1 MKFTEVKYSSSKKV
15 KVSEGT
21 FFYMHY
27 ICKMKKSITAFIFC
41 LISLVATAQ
50 YNCIE
55 IKCDCDN
62 QNCDT
67 LSITTYNRQ
76 EQLIKK
82 IKFSKI
88 PTEPTLYISYDYN
101 SNGQLT
107 RKVARNKQGNL
118 IWFNKLYYQYNK
130 TLFADTL
137 FKADST
143 LKIAFL
149 HVKDTASRSKVV
161 YWSFVGDSVP
171 SVEQRIVLDSL
182 GNEFLNTTCYSPNDC
197 ITYKSYY
204 KGKTK
209 TNTEVWVLK
218 SEKPVP
224 TLTEMEDYILDDKNR
239 WRAMSKINSEGKCN
253 EHYFYTYS
261 DNEEK
266 K

>member
-1 MKFTEVKYSSSKKV
+1 
-15 KVSEGT
+15 
-21 FFYMHY
+21 MHY
-27 ICKMKKSITAFIFC
+27 ICKMKKPIAAFLFC
-41 LISLVATAQ
+41 LISLLSNAQ
-50 YNCIE
+50 YSCVE

-67 LSITTYNRQ
+67 LSISTFNRQ

-82 IKFSKI
+82 IKFSKV
-88 PTEPTLYISYDYN
+88 PTEPTLYITYDYN

-107 RKVARNKQGNL
+107 RKVARNKQGDL

-149 HVKDTASRSKVV
+149 HVKDTALRGKVV
-161 YWSFVGDSVP
+161 YWSFAGDSVP

-197 ITYKSYY
+197 ITYKSFY

-239 WRAMSKINSEGKCN
+239 WRAMSKINSEGLCA

-261 DNEEK
+261 DDTEK

>member
-1 MKFTEVKYSSSKKV
+1 MSQ
-15 KVSEGT
+15 GT
-21 FFYMHY
+21 FFYIHY
-27 ICKMKKSITAFIFC
+27 ICTMKKTVIFFLLYFISIYGF
-41 LISLVATAQ
+41 AQ
-50 YNCIE
+50 YTCIE

-62 QNCDT
+62 QSCDT
-67 LSITTYNRQ
+67 LSISTLNRE

-88 PTEPTLYISYDYN
+88 SSEPTLYITYDYN

-107 RKVARNKQGNL
+107 KKTARNKQGGL
-118 IWFNKLYYQYNK
+118 VWFNKSYYQYNK

-143 LKIAFL
+143 MKIAFL
-149 HVKDTASRSKVV
+149 HVKDTNLRGKIV
-161 YWSFVGDSVP
+161 YWSFVGDSIP

-197 ITYKSYY
+197 ITYKSFY

-218 SEKPVP
+218 SEKPSPV
-224 TLTEMEDYILDDKNR
+224 LNEIEEYILDDNNR
-239 WRAMSKINSEGKCN
+239 WIAMSKSNGDGKCVD
-253 EHYFYTYS
+253 HYFYIYL
-261 DNEEK
+261 NEEK
-266 K
+266 SK

>member
-1 MKFTEVKYSSSKKV
+1 M
-15 KVSEGT
+15 
-21 FFYMHY
+21 
-27 ICKMKKSITAFIFC
+27 MKKTAIFFLLYFISICGF
-41 LISLVATAQ
+41 AQ
-50 YNCIE
+50 YTCIE

-62 QNCDT
+62 QSCDT
-67 LSITTYNRQ
+67 LSISTYNRQ

-88 PTEPTLYISYDYN
+88 PTEPTLYITYDYN

-107 RKVARNKQGNL
+107 KKTARNKQGGL
-118 IWFNKLYYQYNK
+118 VWFNKSYYQYNK

-143 LKIAFL
+143 MKIAFL
-149 HVKDTASRSKVV
+149 HVKDTNLRGKIV
-161 YWSFVGDSVP
+161 YWSFVGDSIP

-197 ITYKSYY
+197 ITYKSFY

-218 SEKPVP
+218 SEKPSPV
-224 TLTEMEDYILDDKNR
+224 LNEIEEYILDDNNR
-239 WRAMSKINSEGKCN
+239 WRAMSKSNGDGKCQ
-253 EHYFYTYS
+253 EHYFYFYL
-261 DNEEK
+261 NEEK
-266 K
+266 SN

>member
-1 MKFTEVKYSSSKKV
+1 
-15 KVSEGT
+15 
-21 FFYMHY
+21 MHY
-27 ICKMKKSITAFIFC
+27 ICKMKKAIVLFLFN
-41 LISLVATAQ
+41 LVVISSYAQ
-50 YNCIE
+50 YTCIE

-67 LSITTYNRQ
+67 LSILTYNRQ
-76 EQLIKK
+76 EQLVKK
-82 IKFSKI
+82 IKFSKVQ
-88 PTEPTLYISYDYN
+88 TEPTLYITYDYN

-107 RKVARNKQGNL
+107 RKVARNKNGDL
-118 IWFNKLYYQYNK
+118 VWFNKLYYQYN
-130 TLFADTL
+130 TNLFADTL

-149 HVKDTASRSKVV
+149 HVKDTALRGKVV
-161 YWSFVGDSVP
+161 YWSFAGDTIP

-197 ITYKSYY
+197 ITYKSFY

-218 SEKPVP
+218 NEKPVP
-224 TLTEMEDYILDDKNR
+224 ILTELEYYVLDDKNR
-239 WRAMSKINSEGKCN
+239 WSAMSKLSGDSQCK
-253 EHYFYTYS
+253 EHYFYIYT
-261 DNEEK
+261 DDVK

>member
-1 MKFTEVKYSSSKKV
+1 
-15 KVSEGT
+15 
-21 FFYMHY
+21 
-27 ICKMKKSITAFIFC
+27 MKKAIVLFLFN
-41 LISLVATAQ
+41 LVVISSYAQ
-50 YNCIE
+50 YSCIE

-67 LSITTYNRQ
+67 LSILSYNRQ
-76 EQLIKK
+76 EQLVKK

-88 PTEPTLYISYDYN
+88 QTEPTLYITYDYN

-107 RKVARNKQGNL
+107 RKVSRNKNGDL
-118 IWFNKLYYQYNK
+118 IWFNKLYYQYN
-130 TLFADTL
+130 TNLFADTL

-149 HVKDTASRSKVV
+149 HVKDTALRGKVV
-161 YWSFVGDSVP
+161 YWSFAGDTIP

-197 ITYKSYY
+197 ITYKSFY

-218 SEKPVP
+218 NEKPVP
-224 TLTEMEDYILDDKNR
+224 ILTELEYYVLDDKNR
-239 WRAMSKINSEGKCN
+239 WSAMSKLNGDSQCK
-253 EHYFYTYS
+253 EHYFYIYT
-261 DNEEK
+261 DDVK

>member
-1 MKFTEVKYSSSKKV
+1 MSQ
-15 KVSEGT
+15 GT
-21 FFYMHY
+21 FFYIHY
-27 ICKMKKSITAFIFC
+27 ICKMKKVFALFLFSFVFN
-41 LISLVATAQ
+41 SSYAQ
-50 YNCIE
+50 YTCIE

-62 QNCDT
+62 QSCDT
-67 LSITTYNRQ
+67 LSISTHNRE

-82 IKFSKI
+82 VKFSKT
-88 PTEPTLYISYDYN
+88 PTEPTLYITYDYN

-107 RKVARNKQGNL
+107 RKVARNKQGDL

-149 HVKDTASRSKVV
+149 HVKDTASRGKVV
-161 YWSFVGDSVP
+161 YWSFAGDSIP

-197 ITYKSYY
+197 ITYKSFY

-218 SEKPVP
+218 SEKPIP
-224 TLTEMEDYILDDKNR
+224 TLTELEEYILDDKNR
-239 WRAMSKINSEGKCN
+239 WRAMSKLSGDGQCK
-253 EHYFYTYS
+253 EHYFYIYN
-261 DNEEK
+261 DDLMK
-266 K
+266 

>member
-1 MKFTEVKYSSSKKV
+1 MKYTEVKYLSSKKV
-15 KVSEGT
+15 KVSRGT
-21 FFYMHY
+21 FFYKHY
-27 ICKMKKSITAFIFC
+27 LCKMKKVIVLFLFCFIF
-41 LISLVATAQ
+41 IGSHAQ
-50 YNCIE
+50 YTCIE

-62 QNCDT
+62 QSCDT
-67 LSITTYNRQ
+67 ISISTYNRQ
-76 EQLIKK
+76 EQLTKK
-82 IKFSKI
+82 VKFSKI
-88 PTEPTLYISYDYN
+88 PTEPTLYIMYDYN

-107 RKVARNKQGNL
+107 RKVARNKQGDL

-143 LKIAFL
+143 MKIAFL

-161 YWSFVGDSVP
+161 YWSFAGDTVP
-171 SVEQRIVLDSL
+171 SVEQRIVLDTL

-197 ITYKSYY
+197 ITYKSFY

-218 SEKPVP
+218 SENPVP
-224 TLTEMEDYILDDKNR
+224 TLTELEEYILDDSNR
-239 WRAMSKINSEGKCN
+239 WRAMSKLSGDGQCK
-253 EHYFYTYS
+253 EHYFYINT
-261 DNEEK
+261 DAEVK